1 MLQSVPFPLCACY
14 FFCVT
19 LHFVLPSYLECS
31 VKWVEFICLCSIHC
45 FRYYMIFLLKSIWNS
60 FQTLCID
67 GLFSHLFHFT
77 QIEFDD
83 CNDVIILPLIVLVY
97 VSLWSFTCIWLH
109 AQWICEWFSQMNECL
124 NIVYHLILWDL
135 CWEIP
140 LWERNINIF
149 LKWFCCYLRVCLLQ
163 PGYILSCNKLA
174 PLPGTKVHIC
184 PGRTTKI

>member
-1 MLQSVPFPLCACY
+1 MGVGSHQVSCWFGKTYLFWEIKWMHEKFPVKDSCVIDVAVCAISFMCLL
-14 FFCVT
+14 FLCVT

-31 VKWVEFICLCSIHC
+31 VKWVEFICLCSIHF

-109 AQWICEWFSQMNECL
+109 AQWICDWFSQMNECS
-124 NIVYHLILWDL
+124 NIVYHLIL
-135 CWEIP
+135 
-140 LWERNINIF
+140 
-149 LKWFCCYLRVCLLQ
+149 
-163 PGYILSCNKLA
+163 
-174 PLPGTKVHIC
+174 
-184 PGRTTKI
+184 